1 MQKRASKME
10 KLPED
15 VLADVAGG
23 VYTGPVFMYVIQPG
37 DSLARLAHRYGTTV
51 QILAE
56 LNHLTDDP
64 QQIRAGRT
72 IMIPQK

>member
-1 MQKRASKME
+1 MQKNVSEREM
-10 KLPED
+10 LPD
-15 VLADVAGG
+15 DALTGVAGG
-23 VYTGPVFMYVIQPG
+23 QYTGPVFMYVIQPG